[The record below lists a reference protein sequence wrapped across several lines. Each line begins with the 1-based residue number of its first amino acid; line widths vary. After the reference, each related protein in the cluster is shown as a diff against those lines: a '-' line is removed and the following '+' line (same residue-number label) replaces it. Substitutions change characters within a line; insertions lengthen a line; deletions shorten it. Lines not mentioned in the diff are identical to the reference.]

1 MEFADFTAQTLDIGI
16 EGFDYNEIQKL
27 KEFIKKQ
34 DPGSILLSMTEAE
47 MLFTLG
53 ALKRHSPRHNSE
65 SPLDPPQGT
74 LTNASLNC
82 RATIAGLLLLGQE
95 AVLSSV
101 LPSAEVV
108 YLHMTNEI
116 EYDKK
121 VDYVKPLLTLLDLL
135 TETIQKYNRTLTLKI
150 GLFDYE
156 IPDFPLAVYREAL
169 LNGLIHRDYSLL
181 SPIYIRHYP
190 NRLDI
195 ASPGRFFGG
204 ITPENILDHDPVT
217 RNPLLN
223 SMLARIGLVA
233 KAGTGIKKM
242 LLTLLALGKEPF
254 QIEVIDPF
262 VHFIIH
268 DGNVDEVFA
277 RYVSEQARTGK
288 EFGLTDLIVL
298 SFLKRNRE
306 IELKTASQL
315 LQRPD
320 YKTKEIL
327 NSMIERGILEPFG
340 LTKGTV
346 YRLSKNVYNQLRKS
360 VEYHLHRR
368 AEASY
373 AENLILEYIKE
384 NGYITNEICRT
395 LLRINRNQAQYLL
408 ARLVKKGKLTS
419 PAKGRNARYFRR
431 FG

>member
-1 MEFADFTAQTLDIGI
+1 MKFADFTAQTLDIGT
-16 EGFDYNEIQKL
+16 EGFDPNEIQKL

-34 DPGSILLSMTEAE
+34 DPGSCFLTMTEDE
-47 MLFTLG
+47 MLFSLG
-53 ALKRHSPRHNSE
+53 ALKRTN
-65 SPLDPPQGT
+65 T
-74 LTNASLNC
+74 LSC
-82 RATIAGLLLLGQE
+82 RTTIAGLLLLGQE
-95 AVLSSV
+95 TVLRDV
-101 LPSAEVV
+101 LPSAEVI
-108 YLHMTNEI
+108 YLHMNNEV

-121 VDYVKPLLTLLDLL
+121 VDCVKPLLSLLDTL
-135 TETIQKYNRTLTLKI
+135 TEMIQEYNRTLTLKI

-181 SPIYIRHYP
+181 SPIYIRHYQD
-190 NRLDI
+190 RLDI

-204 ITPENILDHDPVT
+204 ITPENILSHDPVT

-223 SMLARIGLVA
+223 SMLARIGLVT
-233 KAGTGIKKM
+233 KAGMGIKKM

-254 QIEVIDPF
+254 QIEIEDPF
-262 VHFIIH
+262 VHFVIR
-268 DGNVDEVFA
+268 DGNVDEPFA
-277 RYVSEQARTGK
+277 HYVSEQARMGK
-288 EFGLTDLIVL
+288 EFGLTDLIIL

-346 YRLSKNVYNQLRKS
+346 YRLSKDVYNQLRKS
-360 VEYHLHRR
+360 VGYYLHRR
-368 AEASY
+368 AEAIY

-395 LLRINRNQAQYLL
+395 LLRINRSQAQYLL
-408 ARLVKKGKLTS
+408 ARLVKKGKLTQ